1 MKSTEVSISRIAFN
15 EMVPFSHHRPRSG
28 YRQAKTNASQQE
40 LTRSNN
46 KLASINKKNVFVLK
60 NMEYLNGLTPR
71 KNINKI
77 EEKEKESP
85 VAKRYSHN
93 QLNILNKVYNNNYK

>member
-1 MKSTEVSISRIAFN
+1 M
-15 EMVPFSHHRPRSG
+15 
-28 YRQAKTNASQQE
+28 
-40 LTRSNN
+40 
-46 KLASINKKNVFVLK
+46 ASINKKNVFVLK

-71 KNINKI
+71 KNINKN

-93 QLNILNKVYNNNYK
+93 QLNILNKVYNNNYTQFPQRLLVKPRQNQSQLVSKFRKRRHSC